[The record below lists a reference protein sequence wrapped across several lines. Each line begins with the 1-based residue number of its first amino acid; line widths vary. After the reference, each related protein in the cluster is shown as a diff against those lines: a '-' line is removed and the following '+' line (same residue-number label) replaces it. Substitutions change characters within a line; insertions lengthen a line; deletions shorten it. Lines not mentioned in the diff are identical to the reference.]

1 MAKTNE
7 TETTAKNI
15 NLIGVG
21 TEITG
26 NIVSSGDIRI
36 DGELNG
42 NMKVAGKAVIG
53 ETGKIKGEITC
64 KNADVFG
71 AVNGKIMVHEL
82 LSLKSTSKVTG
93 DIIVG
98 KLAIEPGAQFTGH
111 CEMAQGGH
119 PAGIKPVQP
128 EQQPTAK

>member
-1 MAKTNE
+1 MAKVNE
-7 TETTAKNI
+7 TEPTAKNI

-53 ETGKIKGEITC
+53 ETGKIKGEIAC

-71 AVNGKIMVHEL
+71 TVNGKIVVSEL
-82 LSLKSTSKVTG
+82 LSLKSTSKLTG
-93 DIIVG
+93 DIVVG
-98 KLAIEPGAQFTGH
+98 KLAIEPGTQFTGH
-111 CEMAQGGH
+111 CEMAQST
-119 PAGIKPVQP
+119 PTSAKPPQS
-128 EQQPTAK
+128 TTK

>member
-1 MAKTNE
+1 MAKVNE
-7 TETTAKNI
+7 TEPTAKNI

-71 AVNGKIMVHEL
+71 TVNGKIMVSEL
-82 LSLKSTSKVTG
+82 LSLKSTSKLTG

-98 KLAIEPGAQFTGH
+98 KLAIEPGTQFTGH
-111 CEMAQGGH
+111 CEMAQSN
-119 PAGIKPVQP
+119 PSAAKPP
-128 EQQPTAK
+128 QPTAK

>member
-1 MAKTNE
+1 MAKVNE
-7 TETTAKNI
+7 TEPTAKNI

-53 ETGKIKGEITC
+53 ETGKIKGEIAC

-71 AVNGKIMVHEL
+71 TVNGKIVVSEL
-82 LSLKSTSKVTG
+82 LSLKSTSKLTG
-93 DIIVG
+93 DIVVG
-98 KLAIEPGAQFTGH
+98 KLAIEPGTQFTGH
-111 CEMAQGGH
+111 CEMAQST
-119 PAGIKPVQP
+119 
-128 EQQPTAK
+128 PTSAKSPQSTTK